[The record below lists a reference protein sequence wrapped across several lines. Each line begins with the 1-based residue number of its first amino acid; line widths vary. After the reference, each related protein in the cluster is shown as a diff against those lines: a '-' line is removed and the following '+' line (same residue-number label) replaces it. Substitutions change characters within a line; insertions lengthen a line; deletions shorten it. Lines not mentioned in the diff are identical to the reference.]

1 MNQTVVVDASVAVKW
16 VLDEEFTQQA
26 RHLLRD
32 SARLPILAPAHLSSE
47 VTNALYQRV
56 RTTDPTKHISAEE
69 AQEALTQFLRF
80 RIELRAEPELY
91 QQALRFTQT
100 HRLSQIYD
108 SLYIV
113 LAQLTHTE
121 LWTADQRLL
130 HTVTT
135 SAPWVRWIGYY
146 PQP

>member
-1 MNQTVVVDASVAVKW
+1 MNQMVVVDASVAVKW

-32 SARLPILAPAHLSSE
+32 SVRLPILAPAHLTSE

-56 RTTDPTKHISAEE
+56 RTTDPTKRISAAE

-80 RIELRAEPELY
+80 RIALRAEPELY
-91 QQALRFTQT
+91 QQALRFAQT
-100 HRLSQIYD
+100 YRLSQIYD

-113 LAQLTHTE
+113 LAQLTQTK
-121 LWTADQRLL
+121 LWTADQRLV
-130 HTVTT
+130 HAVAT
-135 SAPWVRWIGYY
+135 SAPWVRWIGDY